1 MNLPDKHAIAQE
13 IRVVMAQKNV
23 TATELAQALGVSKTS
38 MTAIRYG
45 NSSYELMKKTIDT
58 LDRWDTPNHLGHIF
72 GDVTKQLEDL

>member
-45 NSSYELMKKTIDT
+45 NSSYELMKKCIDT
-58 LDRWDTPNHLGHIF
+58 LDRWGA
-72 GDVTKQLEDL
+72 